1 MNTKID
7 ENKAQFIKIIFKN
20 LYKNPWQRQK
30 ISMFL
35 SPESNKEKNV
45 RKFIRQ

>member
-20 LYKNPWQRQK
+20 LYKNPWQK
-30 ISMFL
+30 A
-35 SPESNKEKNV
+35 KNFNV
-45 RKFIRQ
+45 FNSRKQQGKKCA